1 MPLAPR
7 TRTWSWSSQAWCSSV
22 PKRWSKPRWQLLN
35 FTFPGP
41 QYYQYEVVAAK
52 DGNSAIVVARGDLNG
67 DGKPSE
73 FRLRLTLDP
82 KTHTLAIAPNIEETS
97 PEE

>member
-1 MPLAPR
+1 
-7 TRTWSWSSQAWCSSV
+7 
-22 PKRWSKPRWQLLN
+22 
-35 FTFPGP
+35 
-41 QYYQYEVVAAK
+41 VAAK